1 MAEQIPVVTTTQ
13 PMDNLIAGEFPIKT
27 RKALVKSGEG
37 ELVRGTVLGKI
48 AKELGLPAYDS
59 GNTGDGV
66 ITGLAMGA
74 KAKIGNYE
82 LECKNIENPTKTVP
96 ADGTA
101 DGGNT
106 GNGTCT
112 TVSGGAVVK
121 VGTYNLECV
130 DATVSGS
137 EIFQVSDP
145 DGATLAPATVGV
157 AYATEQ
163 ILFTLNDGSADFIV
177 GDKFTIP
184 VTAADYGVF
193 GVVDPEGVQLPDA
206 KTDVAYV
213 NEQILFTVND
223 GSVDFVVGDKI
234 TLSVDA
240 PSTEHHIKSLAAAV
254 DGSQDYDCILGRDVD
269 ATSADVLSFAYDTG
283 EFDESKLVFG
293 AGHTADT
300 IRAKAR
306 EKSVFLHTVKAI

>member
-13 PMDNLIAGEFPIKT
+13 PIDNLIAGEFPIRTK
-27 RKALVKSGEG
+27 KALVKNGEG
-37 ELVRGTVLGKI
+37 ELARGTVLGKI
-48 AKELGLPAYDS
+48 TKELGLPAYDP

-66 ITGLAMGA
+66 VTGLAMGA

-96 ADGTA
+96 SDGTA

-112 TVSGGAVVK
+112 TVSGGAAVK
-121 VGTYNLECV
+121 VGTYKLECI

-137 EIFQVSDP
+137 EVFQVSDP
-145 DGATLAPATVGV
+145 DGATLKPATVGV
-157 AYATEQ
+157 AYVTEQ
-163 ILFTLNDGSADFIV
+163 ILFTLNDGSVDFIV

-184 VTAADYGVF
+184 VTAANYGVF
-193 GVVDPEGVQLPDA
+193 SVIDPEGVQLPDA
-206 KTDVAYV
+206 KTGIAYV
-213 NEQILFTVND
+213 NEQILFAVDD
-223 GSVDFVVGDKI
+223 GAADFVIGDKI

-240 PSTEHHIKSLAAAV
+240 PSVGHHVKSLAAAV

-283 EFDESKLVFG
+283 DFDESKLIFG
-293 AGHTADT
+293 TGHTADT

>member
-223 GSVDFVVGDKI
+223 G
-234 TLSVDA
+234 
-240 PSTEHHIKSLAAAV
+240 LAAAV